1 MSPRPKLSAT
11 KNHIGGAAEV
21 TDTTPSRTPPTKEVQ
36 FKSASA
42 INVVRRSSVDSS
54 VPPPENDVI
63 VYDSNRSLF
72 LFKRSGFVR
81 RFCHQIIRS
90 SYFDHM
96 ILVIIFVGSILLA
109 VDNPLNDPSSTQS
122 IALGIM
128 DNVFTAIFLIEMLL
142 KVIDLGFLLNG
153 PQSYLRDPWNVLDV
167 TILSFSGA
175 TLFSS
180 SKTLRSLRS
189 FRTLRALRPLRFI
202 SRVPGMKRVVN
213 ALLSSIPSIMNVF
226 LVCSLIFLIFGII
239 GVNLFKGRL
248 YYCDMSSFS
257 DEQVQRLE
265 ATYGFSSLSFK
276 KLFSKA
282 NCLEEGGVW
291 MLKNR
296 NYNNVL
302 KSAMTL
308 FEISTTE
315 GWVGIM
321 YEGVDAT
328 EIDYHPVENY
338 NRSYAIFFIAFIII
352 GCFFTLNLF
361 VGAVIDNFNRMRDTL
376 DSSAFENETQRE
388 WIQIQDMAR
397 TTKLKF
403 TVIEPQH
410 PLRRLCFAIQ
420 QHPTFEGFVAFC
432 VLGNTVIL
440 AVTHFR
446 ESDTVATVL
455 STGNLL
461 FCAVFIVE
469 AVVKLMSMGK
479 KYFYDRWNIFD
490 LIVVVGSTASTVLPY
505 FTKGAV
511 SPVANTV
518 RALRMGLAIRLMKR
532 AKSMQDIV
540 NTILENMPALVNVST
555 LMCLVMFVYAV
566 IGVQIYAGVRLGD
579 NLDEHANF
587 KDIAM
592 AMLTLFRFTTGEAW
606 NDVMYDLMVEPIPGA
621 APYPYGD
628 SCVEDFTYEM
638 LVAARAYTGDNH
650 LTIGCTPGAQVTYI
664 YFLSYMLV
672 TAYVLLNLLV
682 AVILEGFEEATE
694 RHSSTIVKED
704 LTQVARLW
712 QGFDL
717 SASGYISDHAFL
729 WFLRHVPPPLG
740 LPKSAH
746 RKEIE
751 RWAMSLNLYVE
762 NDKVNFHAFLV
773 AAAQSVM
780 MRVAEERGEPIKPAQ
795 GSAGLFARSQKAMW
809 RMHQNRVRRLSLA
822 NTPSLMAVIS
832 VKRIQAV
839 ARKNLA
845 KQRFLELRR
854 RADERDGKVVTQ
866 PVAGSTGVVADIAAK
881 IVHSMKVAP
890 APAEQQNGPPLGE
903 LLRNGEAA
911 SVVTSSPSSRD
922 IVNE

>member
-1 MSPRPKLSAT
+1 M
-11 KNHIGGAAEV
+11 
-21 TDTTPSRTPPTKEVQ
+21 
-36 FKSASA
+36 
-42 INVVRRSSVDSS
+42 
-54 VPPPENDVI
+54 
-63 VYDSNRSLF
+63 
-72 LFKRSGFVR
+72 
-81 RFCHQIIRS
+81 
-90 SYFDHM
+90 
-96 ILVIIFVGSILLA
+96 
-109 VDNPLNDPSSTQS
+109 
-122 IALGIM
+122 
-128 DNVFTAIFLIEMLL
+128 
-142 KVIDLGFLLNG
+142 
-153 PQSYLRDPWNVLDV
+153 
-167 TILSFSGA
+167 
-175 TLFSS
+175 
-180 SKTLRSLRS
+180 
-189 FRTLRALRPLRFI
+189 
-202 SRVPGMKRVVN
+202 
-213 ALLSSIPSIMNVF
+213 
-226 LVCSLIFLIFGII
+226 
-239 GVNLFKGRL
+239 
-248 YYCDMSSFS
+248 
-257 DEQVQRLE
+257 
-265 ATYGFSSLSFK
+265 
-276 KLFSKA
+276 
-282 NCLEEGGVW
+282 
-291 MLKNR
+291 
-296 NYNNVL
+296 
-302 KSAMTL
+302 
-308 FEISTTE
+308 
-315 GWVGIM
+315 
-321 YEGVDAT
+321 
-328 EIDYHPVENY
+328 
-338 NRSYAIFFIAFIII
+338 
-352 GCFFTLNLF
+352 
-361 VGAVIDNFNRMRDTL
+361 
-376 DSSAFENETQRE
+376 
-388 WIQIQDMAR
+388 
-397 TTKLKF
+397 
-403 TVIEPQH
+403 
-410 PLRRLCFAIQ
+410 
-420 QHPTFEGFVAFC
+420 AFC

-854 RADERDGKVVTQ
+854 RADERDGRVVTQ
-866 PVAGSTGVVADIAAK
+866 PVAGSTGVVADIATK